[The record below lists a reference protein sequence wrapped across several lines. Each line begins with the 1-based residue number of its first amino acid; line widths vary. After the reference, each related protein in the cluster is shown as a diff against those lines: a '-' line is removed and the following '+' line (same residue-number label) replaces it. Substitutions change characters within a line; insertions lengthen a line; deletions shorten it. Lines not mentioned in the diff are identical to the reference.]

1 MRLEMAGFK
10 ARDRVIDLEKL
21 NVITGPNGSGKSA
34 MADALRY
41 LALGYVPAVGRTP
54 ADTSDL
60 MHDASLRVSLTLN
73 DGIVLTRGLE
83 GTGDGYK
90 RIASTPWAPAGR
102 TSEHEAKILEVFGRT
117 ATEIEEVLDI
127 RTLLG
132 ATPQQRAARVA
143 SLLAAGQRPASER
156 LAAIARATISRLV
169 DLPLDRVPV
178 DYLQAMPLVAE
189 RHRKA
194 LKAIAA
200 DLEARIG
207 AIGVAG
213 ALSWANEKKNQHA
226 KELADKEAAKAEIER
241 EIAALPKRD
250 DDVEALERQR
260 SALEQEVGGERR
272 SATTARQIAESRKS
286 AATDLK
292 ERERQYAGARKNFDA
307 LVKTSG
313 SAERIQHDIDH
324 VDKCLKDI
332 GTPEAVTSLVQE
344 EDYEMAKDRYERGK
358 KDPWAEV
365 KNIGTIL
372 SNMRHDEI
380 KRCGRRLL
388 TLAKANIGS
397 YPRAV
402 DVALAKR
409 EYQEAKA
416 REAEY
421 DKVLAE
427 KKRLTGRREDLLQRH
442 HDLERARAS
451 LDHAEAALAHA
462 RKRVAELPLIPE
474 SNPSRLI
481 EIEGKISVVSA
492 RLKAIADGEAL
503 RRELKRILSGIREAE
518 AYRDVFVALE
528 WALQRA
534 REAVLAEDK
543 PVLVE
548 RMETF
553 FRAAG
558 CDGTPYF
565 HTYTGGVEFGV
576 DMGGPLVAV
585 SALSGGEW
593 CLFAA
598 ALTAAVISIR
608 RPKIGIL
615 LVEAGEVD
623 DDNLWRLLEGVR
635 AVADGF
641 SVAIVCTPHL
651 PREAPVTGWH
661 TITLE

>member
-1 MRLEMAGFK
+1 MRLELNGFK
-10 ARDRVIDLEKL
+10 ARDQFVDLEQL

-73 DGIVLTRGLE
+73 DGTVLTRGLE

-194 LKAIAA
+194 LKAIAG

-213 ALSWANEKKNQHA
+213 SLEWANEQKNHHA
-226 KELADKEAAKAEIER
+226 KALTDKEAAKAEIER

-286 AATDLK
+286 AASDLK
-292 ERERQYAGARKNFDA
+292 ERERQYAGAKKNFDA
-307 LVKTSG
+307 LVKTGG

-324 VDKCLKDI
+324 VFKCLKDI
-332 GTPEAVTSLVQE
+332 NPPEVVTSLVQR

-372 SNMRHDEI
+372 SNMRHDKI
-380 KRCGRRLL
+380 GRCGRRLL

-409 EYQEAKA
+409 KYQEAKA

-421 DKVLAE
+421 DKVIAE
-427 KKRLTGRREDLLQRH
+427 KKRLTGRREDLLQRL

-462 RKRVAELPLIPE
+462 RKRVAELPPPE

-481 EIEGKISVVSA
+481 EIEGKIRAVSA

-503 RRELKRILSGIREAE
+503 RRELKRILSGIKEAE

-565 HTYTGGVEFGV
+565 HTYAGGVEFGV

-593 CLFAA
+593 CLFAT

-623 DDNLWRLLEGVR
+623 DDNLWRLLEGIR

-641 SVAIVCTPHL
+641 TTAIVCTPHL
-651 PREAPVTGWH
+651 PRETPVTGWN